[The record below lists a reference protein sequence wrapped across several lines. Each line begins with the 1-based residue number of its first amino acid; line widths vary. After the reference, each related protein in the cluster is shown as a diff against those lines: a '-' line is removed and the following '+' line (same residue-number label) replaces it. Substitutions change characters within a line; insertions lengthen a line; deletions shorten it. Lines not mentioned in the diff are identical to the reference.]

1 MAVATAPSGAN
12 QTGGFRPEAE
22 TSESANHVQTMR
34 EGRETVSH
42 LEESVEERFGVSVEM
57 VQVVLFMAGSMSGIP
72 VLVVVLSEV
81 FSLQSFNDS
90 TGPFA
95 DVITSLETTG
105 GAALGLLVIGL
116 LVVGANRVMG
126 FFGGGGGF

>member
-1 MAVATAPSGAN
+1 
-12 QTGGFRPEAE
+12 
-22 TSESANHVQTMR
+22 
-34 EGRETVSH
+34 
-42 LEESVEERFGVSVEM
+42 
-57 VQVVLFMAGSMSGIP
+57 VLN
-72 VLVVVLSEV
+72 EV
-81 FSLQSFNDS
+81 FGLSSISNS

-126 FFGGGGGF
+126 FFGGGGF